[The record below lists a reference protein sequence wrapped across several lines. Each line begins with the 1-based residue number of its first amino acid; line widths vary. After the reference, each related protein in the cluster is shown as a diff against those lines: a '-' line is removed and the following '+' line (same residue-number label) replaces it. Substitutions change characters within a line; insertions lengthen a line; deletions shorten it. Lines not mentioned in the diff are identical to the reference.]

1 MVKGDLTGHT
11 VETPREAT
19 QAENSSD
26 SFNVLWTSLILALLF
41 GIGPFWYFGI
51 WPDSETLRHSL
62 CLSDLVIR

>member
-19 QAENSSD
+19 QAENSKD
-26 SFNVLWTSLILALLF
+26 LFNVVWTSLILALLF

-51 WPDSETLRHSL
+51 WPDGHPVNQML
-62 CLSDLVIR
+62 